1 MTKLFLL
8 LTALLL
14 TTPHPARSPNYA
26 HIPPAQDVKVATWT
40 TGAPDTDNF
49 ESFAFWIKD
58 NKRAYIRYLHGR
70 SPDDIELHW
79 LGPDSIG
86 SRRGFK
92 AAFPAPDNRT
102 LFIAPVNDST
112 LLVVTRGQ
120 GKKYYWENENANP
133 ESDCDICAVSAIEAT
148 MWLRRYF
155 WN

>member
-14 TTPHPARSPNYA
+14 TTQRPARSPNRA
-26 HIPPAQDVKVATWT
+26 PIPPAQDVKVATWT
-40 TGAPDTDNF
+40 TDAPDTDNF
-49 ESFAFWIKD
+49 GSLAFWIKD
-58 NKRAYIRYLHGR
+58 NKRAYIRYLQGR
-70 SPDDIELHW
+70 STDDIELRW

-86 SRRGFK
+86 NRRGFR

-102 LFIAPVNDST
+102 LLIAPVNDST
-112 LLVVTRGQ
+112 LLVVTRGH

-133 ESDCDICAVSAIEAT
+133 DSDCDICAVSASEAT
-148 MWLRRYF
+148 GWLRQYF